1 MGRTTYIYTD
11 ANTSNLAELLLQE
24 ITGLRKEITDLKTS
38 VMQIKPPN
46 SVQLLSEEEAAA
58 ILNIHKNTLL
68 ILRHENKINFHKI
81 NARILYSVEDIRE
94 FEERCRILNHDPISE
109 NGNLTG

>member
-24 ITGLRKEITDLKTS
+24 ITSLRKEIADLKAS

-46 SVQLLSEEEAAA
+46 SVQLFSEEEAAA
-58 ILNIHKNTLL
+58 TLNIHKNSLL
-68 ILRHENKINFHKI
+68 ILRNEHRINFHKI
-81 NARILYSVEDIRE
+81 NKRILYSVEDIRE
-94 FEERCRILNHDPISE
+94 FEEKCRQTIHEPIS
-109 NGNLTG
+109 